1 VKRIKFNNLV
11 TFIKD
16 TFKKCYHDD
25 TFNAL
30 GQYIEKANPSSG
42 YGAAGS
48 RILILVYAT
57 YSSMLGFFNAEF
69 ATAYFDYYFSEVS
82 AFEIRLNKLNN

>member
-1 VKRIKFNNLV
+1 MKRIKFNNLI

-16 TFKKCYHDD
+16 TFKKCYLDD
-25 TFNAL
+25 TFKAL
-30 GQYIEKANPSSG
+30 GQYIEKANLGSG
-42 YGAAGS
+42 YGAAGY

-57 YSSMLGFFNAEF
+57 YSSMLGFFTTEF
-69 ATAYFDYYFSEVS
+69 ATAYSDYYFSEVS